1 MQINIK
7 PQNGDDALA
16 EKSKSKR
23 ANEKEREKKR
33 EIYPSQTAPSMSN
46 AEEGERER
54 YKSRIVS
61 NI

>member
-16 EKSKSKR
+16 EKRESER
-23 ANEKEREKKR
+23 ARAREREKKR
-33 EIYPSQTAPSMSN
+33 NIPKSNALSMSN
-46 AEEGERER
+46 AERKR